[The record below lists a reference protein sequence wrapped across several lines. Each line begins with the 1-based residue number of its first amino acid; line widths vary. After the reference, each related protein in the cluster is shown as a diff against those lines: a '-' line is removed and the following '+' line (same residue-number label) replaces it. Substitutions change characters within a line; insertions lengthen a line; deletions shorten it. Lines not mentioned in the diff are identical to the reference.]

1 MKYGGEE
8 QTKRTK
14 MKNKQ
19 KNILICL
26 KNKKTAVQKILP
38 QGTEKPVAG
47 LQPVSRQRMET
58 ILPSEKE
65 EGSSV
70 ETKNNKA
77 YFNHTAG
84 SQLPKQTC
92 KKIQEGKKKKKKPH
106 GRKNPDIKKKDRR
119 TSVCCENNIPTRPH
133 LKDDV

>member
-38 QGTEKPVAG
+38 QGTATGFSG

-92 KKIQEGKKKKKKPH
+92 KKIQEEKKKKNH
-106 GRKNPDIKKKDRR
+106 MGARTQILKKKTGELLFVVKI
-119 TSVCCENNIPTRPH
+119 TSQLDLI
-133 LKDDV
+133 

>member
-92 KKIQEGKKKKKKPH
+92 KKYRKKKKKKH
-106 GRKNPDIKKKDRR
+106 MDARTQILKKKRP
-119 TSVCCENNIPTRPH
+119 ENFC
-133 LKDDV
+133 LL

>member
-26 KNKKTAVQKILP
+26 KKTAVQKILP

-92 KKIQEGKKKKKKPH
+92 KKYRKKKT
-106 GRKNPDIKKKDRR
+106 KNTWTQEPR
-119 TSVCCENNIPTRPH
+119 H
-133 LKDDV
+133 LKKRPENFCLL

>member
-92 KKIQEGKKKKKKPH
+92 KKYRKKKTNKH
-106 GRKNPDIKKKDRR
+106 MDARTQILKKKDRR

>member
-92 KKIQEGKKKKKKPH
+92 KKYRKKKKKKH
-106 GRKNPDIKKKDRR
+106 MDARTQILKKKDRR

>member
-1 MKYGGEE
+1 MKGYEIWWGGTNQTNKNEK
-8 QTKRTK
+8 QTKK
-14 MKNKQ
+14 
-19 KNILICL
+19 ILICL

-92 KKIQEGKKKKKKPH
+92 KKYRKKKKQKKNTWTQEP
-106 GRKNPDIKKKDRR
+106 RY
-119 TSVCCENNIPTRPH
+119 
-133 LKDDV
+133 

>member
-1 MKYGGEE
+1 M
-8 QTKRTK
+8 
-14 MKNKQ
+14 
-19 KNILICL
+19 

-92 KKIQEGKKKKKKPH
+92 KKYRKKKKQ
-106 GRKNPDIKKKDRR
+106 KKKHMDAR
-119 TSVCCENNIPTRPH
+119 TQI
-133 LKDDV
+133 LKKKTGELLFVVKITSQLDLI

>member
-26 KNKKTAVQKILP
+26 KKTAVQKILP

-92 KKIQEGKKKKKKPH
+92 KKIQEEKKHMDARTQILKKKTGELLFVVK
-106 GRKNPDIKKKDRR
+106 I
-119 TSVCCENNIPTRPH
+119 TSQLDLI
-133 LKDDV
+133 

>member
-92 KKIQEGKKKKKKPH
+92 KKYRKKKKKQ
-106 GRKNPDIKKKDRR
+106 KKKHMDAR
-119 TSVCCENNIPTRPH
+119 TQI
-133 LKDDV
+133 LKKKTGELLFVVKITSQLDLI

>member
-92 KKIQEGKKKKKKPH
+92 KKYRKKKKKK
-106 GRKNPDIKKKDRR
+106 KNKHMDARTQILKKKTGELLFVVKI
-119 TSVCCENNIPTRPH
+119 TSQLDLI
-133 LKDDV
+133 

>member
-92 KKIQEGKKKKKKPH
+92 KKYRKKKKT
-106 GRKNPDIKKKDRR
+106 KKKKHMDAR
-119 TSVCCENNIPTRPH
+119 TQI
-133 LKDDV
+133 LKKKTGELLFVVKKKHPN

>member
-92 KKIQEGKKKKKKPH
+92 KKYRKKKKKH
-106 GRKNPDIKKKDRR
+106 MDARTQILKKKTGELLFVVKK
-119 TSVCCENNIPTRPH
+119 TSQLDLI
-133 LKDDV
+133 

>member
-1 MKYGGEE
+1 
-8 QTKRTK
+8 
-14 MKNKQ
+14 
-19 KNILICL
+19 
-26 KNKKTAVQKILP
+26 
-38 QGTEKPVAG
+38 
-47 LQPVSRQRMET
+47 MET

-92 KKIQEGKKKKKKPH
+92 KTYRKKNAHGHKNPEIKKKKKTGKLLFVV
-106 GRKNPDIKKKDRR
+106 KII
-119 TSVCCENNIPTRPH
+119 S
-133 LKDDV
+133 

>member
-92 KKIQEGKKKKKKPH
+92 KKYRKKKKKH
-106 GRKNPDIKKKDRR
+106 MDARTQILKKKKTGELLFVVKI
-119 TSVCCENNIPTRPH
+119 TSQLDLI
-133 LKDDV
+133 

>member
-92 KKIQEGKKKKKKPH
+92 KKIQEEKKKKTH
-106 GRKNPDIKKKDRR
+106 MGARTQILKKKTGELLFVVKI
-119 TSVCCENNIPTRPH
+119 TSQLDLI
-133 LKDDV
+133 

>member
-92 KKIQEGKKKKKKPH
+92 KKYRKKKKT
-106 GRKNPDIKKKDRR
+106 KKKNTWTQEPRY
-119 TSVCCENNIPTRPH
+119 
-133 LKDDV
+133 

>member
-92 KKIQEGKKKKKKPH
+92 KKYRKKKKQ
-106 GRKNPDIKKKDRR
+106 KNHMDARTQILKKKGRR

>member
-92 KKIQEGKKKKKKPH
+92 KKYRKKKKNKKTH

>member
-92 KKIQEGKKKKKKPH
+92 KKYRKKKKTKH
-106 GRKNPDIKKKDRR
+106 MDARTQILKKKDRR

>member
-92 KKIQEGKKKKKKPH
+92 KKYRKKKKNH
-106 GRKNPDIKKKDRR
+106 MDARTQILKKKTGELLFVVKI
-119 TSVCCENNIPTRPH
+119 TSQLDLI
-133 LKDDV
+133 

>member
-8 QTKRTK
+8 QIKRTK

-92 KKIQEGKKKKKKPH
+92 KKYRKKKNPKKHMDARTQILKKKT
-106 GRKNPDIKKKDRR
+106 GELLFVVKI
-119 TSVCCENNIPTRPH
+119 TSQLDLI
-133 LKDDV
+133 